1 MKFDDVF
8 WYIVIFLFLFG
19 GGTAGFVQHLQSRRH
34 EFKLAM
40 AKEKVKL
47 EQAKAKLAEEQ
58 NRQTALEVRKAEL
71 EIERY
76 DRRIPGMLSIPLTD
90 SATDN
95 AAEETP

>member
-1 MKFDDVF
+1 VKFDDLF

-19 GGTAGFVQHLQSRRH
+19 GSTAGFVQHLQSRRH
-34 EFKLAM
+34 KFKLAM
-40 AKEKVKL
+40 AKEKAKL

-76 DRRIPGMLSIPLTD
+76 DRLLPGKFSVPL
-90 SATDN
+90 TDN